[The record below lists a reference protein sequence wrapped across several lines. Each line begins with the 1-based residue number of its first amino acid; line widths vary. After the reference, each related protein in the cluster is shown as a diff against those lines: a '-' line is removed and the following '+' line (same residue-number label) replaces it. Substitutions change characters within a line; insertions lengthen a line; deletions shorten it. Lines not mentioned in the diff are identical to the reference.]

1 MKCFIGQRV
10 WVNECRDFDDCFE
23 FESPKLGTIS
33 SFNYS
38 DDTQVL
44 IDDEFWVFSDEIF
57 NTKEECLADVEKMV
71 LRYIHNQE
79 DKITQVK
86 KEYSQWKLSNLK

>member
-1 MKCFIGQRV
+1 MKFSIGQQV
-10 WVNECRDFDDCFE
+10 WVNECRDFNDCFK

-33 SFNYS
+33 SFNS

-71 LRYIHNQE
+71 LRHIRYQE